1 MCLCNDDLAH
11 VINQSAI
18 ISFFFSFCFFS
29 SKLGT
34 RFESLAKQSPRSPY
48 VFSFSFFHLLF
59 HISFRSILFI
69 FWHTSKG
76 KQLHIYLARIHV
88 SLRFDYSKCATLSLS
103 LFHFPRTLPDSSF
116 RSLCTVFPSWIPVRL
131 YFVSFIH
138 AHTRKHTH
146 TNTHARKY
154 TRAYTNIQAHIR
166 THEHSLSLFFS
177 LSLSL
182 VFLFVFFFFTLLLNR
197 YRKICRWESSR
208 GRPKSRSSL
217 FFSFISPRALQTREL
232 KGSFFILYSLFFSFL
247 FFLPLIPRPAGSR
260 ARALQY
266 PIKTKLFLS
275 WLPCVTVKVGRP
287 TRIVVDHT
295 PPSSSKRADPRSID
309 RKFQPSNHFLS
320 LYEPLSSLL
329 STPRIAVP
337 AFLIGIF

>member
-1 MCLCNDDLAH
+1 MYLCDSIIPSVPLSPSLFSIFRVLFPIPRFVHYVPFSLREYPFVSTSFLSYTRTHANTHTRTRTHANTRAH
-11 VINQSAI
+11 IQTY
-18 ISFFFSFCFFS
+18 
-29 SKLGT
+29 K
-34 RFESLAKQSPRSPY
+34 
-48 VFSFSFFHLLF
+48 
-59 HISFRSILFI
+59 
-69 FWHTSKG
+69 HTS
-76 KQLHIYLARIHV
+76 A
-88 SLRFDYSKCATLSLS
+88 
-103 LFHFPRTLPDSSF
+103 
-116 RSLCTVFPSWIPVRL
+116 
-131 YFVSFIH
+131 
-138 AHTRKHTH
+138 H
-146 TNTHARKY
+146 TNTV
-154 TRAYTNIQAHIR
+154 
-166 THEHSLSLFFS
+166 SLFFS
-177 LSLSL
+177 P
-182 VFLFVFFFFTLLLNR
+182 FLFLSCFFLSFFFFTLLLNR

>member
-1 MCLCNDDLAH
+1 MYRFPFVNTRSSLLRFFH
-11 VINQSAI
+11 TRTHTQTHTRTRTHTSTHPHTRTQSL
-18 ISFFFSFCFFS
+18 SF
-29 SKLGT
+29 
-34 RFESLAKQSPRSPY
+34 SLP
-48 VFSFSFFHLLF
+48 FSFS
-59 HISFRSILFI
+59 R
-69 FWHTSKG
+69 
-76 KQLHIYLARIHV
+76 
-88 SLRFDYSKCATLSLS
+88 
-103 LFHFPRTLPDSSF
+103 
-116 RSLCTVFPSWIPVRL
+116 
-131 YFVSFIH
+131 VSFC
-138 AHTRKHTH
+138 
-146 TNTHARKY
+146 
-154 TRAYTNIQAHIR
+154 
-166 THEHSLSLFFS
+166 L
-177 LSLSL
+177 
-182 VFLFVFFFFTLLLNR
+182 FFFTLLLNR

-232 KGSFFILYSLFFSFL
+232 KGPFFFILYSLFFSLL

-287 TRIVVDHT
+287 TRIVVDHA

-320 LYEPLSSLL
+320 LCEPFSSLL

>member
-18 ISFFFSFCFFS
+18 ISFFFFSFCFFS

-34 RFESLAKQSPRSPY
+34 RFESLAKQSSRSPY
-48 VFSFSFFHLLF
+48 IFSFSFIFHFAPFFLF
-59 HISFRSILFI
+59 FGTRLKENNYTYILRASMYLCDSIIPSVPLSPSLFSIFRVLFPI
-69 FWHTSKG
+69 PRFVH
-76 KQLHIYLARIHV
+76 YV
-88 SLRFDYSKCATLSLS
+88 PFSLREY
-103 LFHFPRTLPDSSF
+103 P
-116 RSLCTVFPSWIPVRL
+116 
-131 YFVSFIH
+131 FVSPSFLSHTHTHANTH
-138 AHTRKHTH
+138 AHTHAYKHTSAHTH
-146 TNTHARKY
+146 TV
-154 TRAYTNIQAHIR
+154 
-166 THEHSLSLFFS
+166 SLFFS
-177 LSLSL
+177 P
-182 VFLFVFFFFTLLLNR
+182 FLFLSCFFLSFFFTLLLNR

-232 KGSFFILYSLFFSFL
+232 KGPFFFILYSLFFSLL

-287 TRIVVDHT
+287 TRIVVDHA

-320 LYEPLSSLL
+320 LCEPFSSLL

>member
-1 MCLCNDDLAH
+1 MYRFPFVNTRSSLLRFFHTRAH
-11 VINQSAI
+11 TQTHTHEHACMQTHARIYKHTSTHPHTRTQFL
-18 ISFFFSFCFFS
+18 SFF
-29 SKLGT
+29 L
-34 RFESLAKQSPRSPY
+34 P
-48 VFSFSFFHLLF
+48 FSFS
-59 HISFRSILFI
+59 R
-69 FWHTSKG
+69 
-76 KQLHIYLARIHV
+76 
-88 SLRFDYSKCATLSLS
+88 
-103 LFHFPRTLPDSSF
+103 
-116 RSLCTVFPSWIPVRL
+116 
-131 YFVSFIH
+131 VSFC
-138 AHTRKHTH
+138 
-146 TNTHARKY
+146 
-154 TRAYTNIQAHIR
+154 
-166 THEHSLSLFFS
+166 L
-177 LSLSL
+177 
-182 VFLFVFFFFTLLLNR
+182 FFFFTLLLNR

-232 KGSFFILYSLFFSFL
+232 KGPFFILYSLFFSFL

-287 TRIVVDHT
+287 TRIVVDHA